1 MIVCLAVI
9 SKANAPL
16 LVRTYVDPSLGEDQA
31 DTTIRFHHIVHTS
44 LDVVQEARAGDRHV
58 PACRRWCAATRDMF
72 LGHLCPMDE
81 YEVYGYVTSTQVKI
95 LAVLEETVTSRK
107 SELAALLHTIHG
119 FYVNYQLNPF
129 SPLNQPIG
137 SERFKLAVDR
147 QVNGYNADIG

>member
-31 DTTIRFHHIVHTS
+31 DTTIRFQHIVHTS
-44 LDVVQEARAGDRHV
+44 LDVVQEARA
-58 PACRRWCAATRDMF
+58 ATTDMF

-107 SELAALLHTIHG
+107 SELAALLQTIHG